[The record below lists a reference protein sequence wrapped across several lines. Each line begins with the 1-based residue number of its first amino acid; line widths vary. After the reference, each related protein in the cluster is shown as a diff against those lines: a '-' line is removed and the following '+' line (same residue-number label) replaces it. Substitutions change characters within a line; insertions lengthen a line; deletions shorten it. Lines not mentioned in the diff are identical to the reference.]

1 MCLLLVKSTG
11 QVTRKRSGYSPRSSD
26 SAMQSEAR
34 LSQEEGARGAGGTP
48 SWWPGPVLPGAQRD
62 GQRGPLFAPWGGG
75 WMGPSRSQRVG
86 FRWRA
91 PARASLPAHTCRAPA
106 WCRSRPSQT
115 GFWPCV
121 QFPVGSLSPAPAL
134 APSAARVRK
143 GPPQGR
149 VALALCGACES
160 FCLSSC
166 SSPQETPDLAPSREA
181 ASRLGSAQDVSHLLM
196 DVTSKP
202 DSSQRVAPLAKIFK
216 WRLHLPEFT
225 GASAPHPARIRPRG
239 SAAPS
244 CSRPRRP
251 DVRSRGRAP
260 GCRGDRESNGW
271 PPTSG
276 FGARTA
282 RFSGRPWASP
292 REDGSWLRLSHGLWQ
307 TARCVLCPEGQGLSA
322 WALGSPARKANSRL
336 RPAARW
342 TRGLSAAWTS
352 QVCSSLRRY
361 NEHQTLPRVR
371 SAEGLRSVSC
381 SE

>member
-26 SAMQSEAR
+26 SAVQSEAR

-48 SWWPGPVLPGAQRD
+48 SWRPGPVLPGAQRD

-75 WMGPSRSQRVG
+75 RMGPSRSQRVG

-134 APSAARVRK
+134 APSAARVGK

-202 DSSQRVAPLAKIFK
+202 DSSQRVAPLAKSFK

-225 GASAPHPARIRPRG
+225 GASAPHPAPE
-239 SAAPS
+239 SDLAAP
-244 CSRPRRP
+244 RLLPAP
-251 DVRSRGRAP
+251 APPAGRAASGP
-260 GCRGDRESNGW
+260 CPRMQGGQGEQRVAPDFWLRG
-271 PPTSG
+271 
-276 FGARTA
+276 
-282 RFSGRPWASP
+282 
-292 REDGSWLRLSHGLWQ
+292 EDGSFQWPTLGFSTGGRQLVETVARGVAGRLLAQ
-307 TARCVLCPEGQGLSA
+307 
-322 WALGSPARKANSRL
+322 
-336 RPAARW
+336 RP
-342 TRGLSAAWTS
+342 L
-352 QVCSSLRRY
+352 
-361 NEHQTLPRVR
+361 
-371 SAEGLRSVSC
+371 
-381 SE
+381 